1 MPRQT
6 RTRRKLEYI
15 RTTLHNVI
23 KDSKAIGD
31 HLIDIP
37 MVETSLEFVEL
48 MLDNLDKH
56 PHGHLCDVV
65 GSLMIKQFEG
75 EDQQDQ
81 YRATIN
87 TIFKSFENA

>member
-1 MPRQT
+1 MLYRQKMPRQT

-23 KDSKAIGD
+23 EDSKAMGD

-56 PHGHLCDVV
+56 
-65 GSLMIKQFEG
+65 Q
-75 EDQQDQ
+75 
-81 YRATIN
+81 
-87 TIFKSFENA
+87 